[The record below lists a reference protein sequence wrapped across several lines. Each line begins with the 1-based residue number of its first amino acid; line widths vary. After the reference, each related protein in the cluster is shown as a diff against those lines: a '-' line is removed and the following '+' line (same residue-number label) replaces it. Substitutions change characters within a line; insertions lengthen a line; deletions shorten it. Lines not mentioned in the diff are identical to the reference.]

1 MQSNSKHTFFI
12 STNSVRNIKK
22 CTYIVHFD
30 FMFAVGISVILSCKN
45 DLQGVADDIDVI
57 K

>member
-22 CTYIVHFD
+22 CTYIVHVD